1 MPEQSLIKTK
11 AVEIISDYMGEDTA
25 KMYSEFYQT
34 QSDDVILVSITQL
47 MTEYVGDV
55 QTKEILENKGLINKT
70 NHG

>member
-34 QSDDVILVSITQL
+34 QSDDVILVSINQL
-47 MTEYVGDV
+47 MTE
-55 QTKEILENKGLINKT
+55 
-70 NHG
+70 